1 MTVFEYWVKFLS
13 SVHGLVSLNY
23 KVIWFVPDFYLEMT
37 RGSQRERAREKN
49 LKKQQDTDKNKKSD
63 GLTVEQRKIRD
74 AEVMREKQRKK
85 QEDVGQI
92 KK

>member
-1 MTVFEYWVKFLS
+1 
-13 SVHGLVSLNY
+13 
-23 KVIWFVPDFYLEMT
+23 MT